1 MSRLPHQQVEPTVHF
16 ESRRRKKKQRSAVM
30 TVNLTPAI
38 DITFNLLIFFLVATT
53 FKAAEGILPSKV
65 PVEQGVLEATP
76 LPISPI
82 KIHIGQIG
90 DGPSDYRLA
99 IDNWRRQPDTFLE
112 LTQVL
117 EGLLDRPGFDS
128 ETPVVLIPQGDVQ
141 WDHVVNCFNAVRR
154 VNSGKGPEHLIR
166 NITFAAGR

>member
-1 MSRLPHQQVEPTVHF
+1 MSTFSNRPIEPTVHF
-16 ESRRRKKKQRSAVM
+16 EPRRRKKKRRSAVM

-65 PVEQGVLEATP
+65 PIEQGVLQATP

-82 KIHIGQIG
+82 KIRIEQIG
-90 DGPSDYRLA
+90 DGPSDYRLT
-99 IDNWRRQPDTFLE
+99 IDNWRRQPGTFLE

-117 EGLLDRPGFDS
+117 EGLLGRPGFDN

-154 VNSGKGPEHLIR
+154 VNLGKGREHLIQ

>member
-1 MSRLPHQQVEPTVHF
+1 MSTFSNTPIEPTVHF
-16 ESRRRKKKQRSAVM
+16 EPRRRKKKRRSAVM

-38 DITFNLLIFFLVATT
+38 DITFNLLIFFLVTTT

-65 PVEQGVLEATP
+65 PVEQGVLQATP

-90 DGPSDYRLA
+90 DGPSDYRLT

-117 EGLLDRPGFDS
+117 EGLLDRPGFDN

-154 VNSGKGPEHLIR
+154 VNLGKGPAYLIQ